1 MSLEQFKTQ
10 ILLLHSEQ
18 STLDNFSTGFNDRYT
33 IHCATSG
40 SEALNTLGQTEI
52 DVIVTAQELPGMSG
66 IDALREAKKRSPDI
80 IGILIAGNARGN
92 LEALVGDLEIFQIV
106 RGAVTPAS
114 LRQMIDDATRQS
126 RLMSLAESA
135 NDTTADVDM
144 PQAEHIVMETSDNGS
159 AIISDGTGRMPILNP
174 KKVSAK
180 TNVGSRAID
189 VLVLTK
195 DEEFLTTV
203 KDSARGMH
211 NVIYAN
217 TLAQADDAVRNHKVG
232 VAVVDAAMVGSNV
245 EKLTVHLRST
255 EPRLVAIVAGRRDD
269 GEMLMDLI
277 NRGKVYRFLLK
288 PVSPGRARLAIEAS
302 VKHHLEAPETA
313 FKTTGAPAKA
323 KSAPPKRTAKKKV
336 VKKTSGSEPRKAR
349 ARAKQAQSV
358 PNVSVSPRPV
368 PVSKKSSSPTDDGL
382 FSTFGGGDDGTFT
395 GTFSGMIKSVGSSL
409 SSAANRKSAEDRIA
423 SSPRGTASGGSF
435 FGKLKSASVGATA
448 IAAVVGIG
456 WWTFGGFDSP
466 APTEQ
471 PLAGI
476 PSVTETDP
484 AFETAAPAP
493 RDARVRH
500 LLGEARLADAAG
512 QIYNPPGS
520 NSIEFYLA
528 ATEAAPNDAAI
539 GAALAAVVDQ
549 ALSMAETSLLDRR
562 ADDADAALTRVALAD
577 PGNERLPF
585 LNAQLIQMQS
595 RYFLDSARLAI
606 RESRFEDA
614 AVALNGAR
622 ALGSENNTEIGTVND
637 ELRRQ
642 LGEQDVD
649 DVLLKANARLAEG
662 RLTAPSNDNA
672 RYYFELA
679 LSKDPGNSAARQGV
693 NMIASKLIL
702 QARVEIDAGQLEAA
716 DILLADA
723 RRLDPTSSELAEST
737 AALDAA
743 LMGLE
748 QDQGEEA
755 LQAAIEESAEQDLV
769 AGDSEFKDAEPSV
782 EISNVGTVAE
792 NYGPPTGAFETTSAK
807 ALGQIIPV
815 SIRSLTRTKYVA
827 PKYPRAAQR
836 RNVSGWVDVEFT
848 VTVDGTVKDV
858 AIRGSD
864 PGVTFVNAAV
874 SAVED
879 WEFKPSV
886 ENGLAVEK
894 RAAVRMMFALE

>member
-1 MSLEQFKTQ
+1 VSLEQFKTQ

-66 IDALREAKKRSPDI
+66 IDALREAKKRSPDTV
-80 IGILIAGNARGN
+80 GILIAGDARGN

-106 RGAVTPAS
+106 RGTVTPTS
-114 LRQMIDDATRQS
+114 LRQLVDDATRQS
-126 RLMSLAESA
+126 RLMTLAESA
-135 NDTTADVDM
+135 NDTAADVDM
-144 PQAEHIVMETSDNGS
+144 PHAEHIVMETSENGS
-159 AIISDGTGRMPILNP
+159 AIISDGTGRMPILDP

-180 TNVGSRAID
+180 TSVGSRAID

-211 NVIYAN
+211 NIIYAN

-232 VAVVDAAMVGSNV
+232 VAVIDAAMVGSNV

-313 FKTTGAPAKA
+313 FKTSGAPAKA
-323 KSAPPKRTAKKKV
+323 KSTPPKRAAKKKV
-336 VKKTSGSEPRKAR
+336 AKKKAAKKTSASEPRKAR
-349 ARAKQAQSV
+349 ARTKQSQSV
-358 PNVSVSPRPV
+358 PSVSVSPRPV
-368 PVSKKSSSPTDDGL
+368 PVSNKSSSPTDNGR
-382 FSTFGGGDDGTFT
+382 FSTFGGDDDTFT
-395 GTFSGMIKSVGSSL
+395 GTFGGMIKSVGDSL
-409 SSAANRKSAEDRIA
+409 SSAAKREVTEDTMT
-423 SSPRGTASGGSF
+423 SSLRGSASGGSF
-435 FGKLKSASVGATA
+435 FGKLKSVSVGATA
-448 IAAVVGIG
+448 IAAALGIG

-471 PLAGI
+471 PLAGT
-476 PSVTETDP
+476 PSVTEADP

-493 RDARVRH
+493 RDASVRH

-528 ATEAAPNDAAI
+528 ATKAAPNDAAI
-539 GAALAAVVDQ
+539 RAALAAAVDQ

-562 ADDADAALTRVALAD
+562 SDDADAALTRVALAD
-577 PGNERLPF
+577 PRNERLPF

-606 RESRFEDA
+606 REARFEDA
-614 AVALNGAR
+614 AVALDGAR
-622 ALGSENNTEIGTVND
+622 ALGSDNNAEIGTVND

-642 LGEQDVD
+642 LGEQHVD

-662 RLTAPSNDNA
+662 KLTAPSNDNA
-672 RYYFELA
+672 RYYFELV

-723 RRLDPTSSELAEST
+723 RRLNPTSSKLAEST
-737 AALDAA
+737 AALDTA
-743 LMGLE
+743 LMRLGE
-748 QDQGEEA
+748 DQA
-755 LQAAIEESAEQDLV
+755 LV
-769 AGDSEFKDAEPSV
+769 ADVNEYEGAEPSV
-782 EISNVGTVAE
+782 EISNIETVRE
-792 NYGPPTGAFETTSAK
+792 NYGPPTGATETTIAK
-807 ALGQIIPV
+807 ALGPMIPV

-848 VTVDGTVKDV
+848 VTVDGMVRDV
-858 AIRGSD
+858 SIRGSD